1 MKFLDKTG
9 LDTLW
14 AKIKSTFQTLGNLVT
29 SWSGTPSDTK
39 YPSEKLVKTALDGK
53 QNSLPTSG
61 TASDSYAINITGN
74 AATATSSNNTKVTT
88 ATTTKTYL
96 AGANA
101 TGYASGNQTSLLTDT
116 GIYATTNPGE
126 LNATQFKINEH
137 CTVTYNDTRE
147 SVDFTFS

>member
-1 MKFLDKTG
+1 MS
-9 LDTLW
+9 DTY
-14 AKIKSTFQTLGNLVT
+14 AKKINGNLIAASEVV
-29 SWSGTPSDTK
+29 PSSPLETK
-39 YPSEKLVKTALDGK
+39 
-53 QNSLPTSG
+53 
-61 TASDSYAINITGN
+61 I
-74 AATATSSNNTKVTT
+74 NNTKVTT

-101 TGYASGNQTSLLTDT
+101 TGYESGSPTSLLTDT